1 MHAIHDK
8 TCRMPR
14 HEIHA
19 PVAFWGTNLEGGG
32 TIANISYS
40 GALIEPASRSA
51 VLGMPLKL
59 FVNGMDFS
67 SVEVAS
73 EVVRTTPSGFAV
85 CFVDL
90 GPETLRLLSQLLD

>member
-1 MHAIHDK
+1 
-8 TCRMPR
+8 MPR
-14 HEIHA
+14 HEIRA
-19 PVAFWGTNLEGGG
+19 PVAYWGRNLEGGG

-40 GALIEPASRSA
+40 GALIESASRSA
-51 VLGMPLKL
+51 APGTPLKL
-59 FVNGMDFS
+59 FVNGVDFS

-85 CFVDL
+85 CFKDL

>member
-1 MHAIHDK
+1 MHTIQY
-8 TCRMPR
+8 RMPR
-14 HEIHA
+14 HEIRA
-19 PVAFWGTNLEGGG
+19 PVAYWGANLEGGG

-51 VLGMPLKL
+51 VPGTSLRL
-59 FVNGMDFS
+59 FVSGMEFT

-90 GPETLRLLSQLLD
+90 GPKTLCLLSQLLD